1 MEWFKGFVAVL
12 IAIVFTACFIGVL
25 HYTSFERQHSHN
37 YSHEHSYQE
46 DGRSSQV
53 EPPLKTSIPVLDC
66 IPTPNAPNICER
78 PNKSSQNQGLSNAD
92 HYSQIV
98 MAFFAFF
105 GLIVGGYGLYFLWR
119 TVEYTRKA
127 SKSAEETL
135 TVANDTL
142 DSTKRATRAELQ
154 PYLDA
159 ILTEKPLATV
169 DDHDDYFLITVI
181 GKIRI
186 TNKGKTP
193 AIHMFGNFGFV
204 IKTFISRG
212 EVGKVG
218 FSGTTESKSGCAS
231 RLGRSMLGHM
241 EPYDYPIRFSVRFPK
256 ELFEGANGPPAPE
269 KIRVGLGLRLSFT
282 DQFASLEKVNGRY
295 GRRVMEYEFGADVT
309 REDVEP
315 VPFLREVKPKAIDYP
330 EEHNRLEPFIPHT
343 YYSSGALDVIKM
355 RELNPET

>member
-142 DSTKRATRAELQ
+142 EATKINSRRELRAYLSVQNVRIMGKASSPQGTNDTLIKFDVVNSGQTPAYNVIGSIRAWGHYNGGLAIENLCEHGSLNAGGFTQVHKGTARQAEYEGQGINFDRMIETVTEYELGRATEVPR
-154 PYLDA
+154 
-159 ILTEKPLATV
+159 
-169 DDHDDYFLITVI
+169 YFPDSKIRLLITLEYFD
-181 GKIRI
+181 
-186 TNKGKTP
+186 T
-193 AIHMFGNFGFV
+193 
-204 IKTFISRG
+204 
-212 EVGKVG
+212 
-218 FSGTTESKSGCAS
+218 
-231 RLGRSMLGHM
+231 
-241 EPYDYPIRFSVRFPK
+241 FSV
-256 ELFEGANGPPAPE
+256 EGGDAANKFKDVFLYSQQLPTLDSMMWPE
-269 KIRVGLGLRLSFT
+269 ALSQSNIQIT
-282 DQFASLEKVNGRY
+282 
-295 GRRVMEYEFGADVT
+295 
-309 REDVEP
+309 
-315 VPFLREVKPKAIDYP
+315 
-330 EEHNRLEPFIPHT
+330 
-343 YYSSGALDVIKM
+343 
-355 RELNPET
+355 